1 MRKITSFLLA
11 LCLLLSCPMTVF
23 AAGDSDEE
31 TAGSTVITTVVPS
44 THTLTVSAE
53 NAEVSYNGET
63 GTSFEVPRLEEF
75 TFTVKAADGY
85 LISKILL
92 DGKDVTES
100 FSEGT
105 LTLRGIYEAAELT
118 VVTLKVSGILYDIPE
133 QELPYEDAI
142 YKAAI
147 EIGGLTEVPEALKD
161 NPELDTVEKIEAALK
176 TILAAYSG
184 YPEKNMAIYDVT
196 LVVSFDGGKTWE
208 KASEESFPKN
218 GLTVVLPYP
227 EDTGMDTHNF
237 AVTHMFTSTALGKT
251 PGDTEN
257 LEATK
262 TADGIQITVT
272 GLSPVAVAWET
283 IGQSSGGTQ
292 TESETTAQSD
302 TESESETTAQS
313 EPESESETVAQGETE
328 TESETAAQSE
338 TESETTVQSETVT
351 QDESE
356 TESESTV
363 QSESE
368 SETAAQSESETEN
381 ETAAQSDTESE
392 TETAAQSESETDS
405 KPSSQSETA
414 AATESETE
422 AGSVQTGDDTPIG
435 QWMTLLMISGVIILS
450 AGASRRRKYR

>member
-23 AAGDSDEE
+23 AAGDS
-31 TAGSTVITTVVPS
+31 AGSTVITTVVPS

-53 NAEVSYNGET
+53 NAAVSYNGEA

-75 TFTVKAADGY
+75 TLTVKAADGY

-105 LTLRGIYEAAELT
+105 LTLSGIYEAAELT

-147 EIGGLTEVPEALKD
+147 EVGGLTDVPEALKD
-161 NPELDTVEKIEAALK
+161 DSELDTVEKIEAALK

-208 KASEESFPKN
+208 KASEDSFPKN

-272 GLSPVAVAWET
+272 GLSPVAVAWEA
-283 IGQSSGGTQ
+283 IGQSSGGTENESETAAQ
-292 TESETTAQSD
+292 SDTTAQSETTAESETTAQNDTETESETSAQSETETESETTAQSD
-302 TESESETTAQS
+302 TE
-313 EPESESETVAQGETE
+313 
-328 TESETAAQSE
+328 TESKTAAQSE
-338 TESETTVQSETVT
+338 TASQ
-351 QDESE
+351 
-356 TESESTV
+356 
-363 QSESE
+363 
-368 SETAAQSESETEN
+368 N
-381 ETAAQSDTESE
+381 ETAAEIASTE
-392 TETAAQSESETDS
+392 TET
-405 KPSSQSETA
+405 
-414 AATESETE
+414 ETE
-422 AGSVQTGDDTPIG
+422 AGSVQTGDDTPLG
-435 QWMTLLMISGVIILS
+435 QWMILLLLSGFVILS

>member
-23 AAGDSDEE
+23 AAGDS
-31 TAGSTVITTVVPS
+31 AGSTVITTVVPS

-53 NAEVSYNGET
+53 NAAVSYNGEA

-75 TFTVKAADGY
+75 TLTVKAADGY

-100 FSEGT
+100 FSEDT
-105 LTLRGIYEAAELT
+105 LTLSGIYEAAELT

-147 EIGGLTEVPEALKD
+147 EVGGLTDVPEALKD
-161 NPELDTVEKIEAALK
+161 DSELDTVEKIEAALK

-208 KASEESFPKN
+208 KASEDSFPKN

-272 GLSPVAVAWET
+272 GLSPVAVAWEA
-283 IGQSSGGTQ
+283 IGQSSGGTENESETAAQ
-292 TESETTAQSD
+292 SDTTAQSETTAESETTAQNDTETESETSAQSETETESETTAQSD
-302 TESESETTAQS
+302 TE
-313 EPESESETVAQGETE
+313 
-328 TESETAAQSE
+328 TESKTAAQSE
-338 TESETTVQSETVT
+338 TASQ
-351 QDESE
+351 
-356 TESESTV
+356 
-363 QSESE
+363 
-368 SETAAQSESETEN
+368 N
-381 ETAAQSDTESE
+381 ETAAEIASTE
-392 TETAAQSESETDS
+392 TET
-405 KPSSQSETA
+405 
-414 AATESETE
+414 ETE
-422 AGSVQTGDDTPIG
+422 AGSVQTGDDTPLG
-435 QWMTLLMISGVIILS
+435 QWMILLLLSGFVILS